1 MARIL
6 RDRMREE
13 RGFTL
18 IELLAVIL
26 IIGIL
31 TSIVLSQF
39 IGHKDRGEDAQAK
52 SNARNLVTQVEA
64 CFAANANYGSC
75 NTLTELEGAGGIPWG
90 TNPGEASVTSATAMS
105 YRIEATSISNLG
117 GSQHVFSIEKDTT
130 TGVITK
136 NCTPLGEGGCPTSGD
151 W

>member
-1 MARIL
+1 MARFI

-75 NTLTELEGAGGIPWG
+75 DTLAKLEGAGGIPWG
-90 TNPGEASVTSATAMS
+90 TSPGEAAVTRATTMS
-105 YRIEATSISNLG
+105 YRIEAISISKLG
-117 GSQHVFSIEKDTT
+117 GTQHVFSIEKDTT

-136 NCTPLGEGGCPTSGD
+136 ECTPVGKGGCATTGT

>member
-1 MARIL
+1 MARML

-31 TSIVLSQF
+31 TAIILTQF
-39 IGHKDRGEDAQAK
+39 IGHKDRSEDAQAK
-52 SNARNLVTQVEA
+52 SNARNLVSQVEA
-64 CFAANANYGSC
+64 CFAANANYDEC
-75 NTLTELEGAGGIPWG
+75 DTLTKLEGAGGIPWG
-90 TNPGEASVTSATAMS
+90 TDPGEASVVSTTPLS
-105 YRIEATSISNLG
+105 YRIEGVSVSDLG
-117 GSQHVFSIEKDTT
+117 GRQHVFSIEKDTS

-136 NCTPLGEGGCPTSGD
+136 ECDPPGKGGCPTTGV

>member
-1 MARIL
+1 MARML
-6 RDRMREE
+6 RDRMADES
-13 RGFTL
+13 GFTL

-31 TSIVLSQF
+31 TAIILTQF
-39 IGHKDRGEDAQAK
+39 IGHKDRAEDSQAK

-64 CFAANANYGSC
+64 CFAAQSDYKNC
-75 NTLTELEGAGGIPWG
+75 DDLTELEGAGGIPWG
-90 TNPGEASVTSATAMS
+90 TSGGQASVVDSDTLS
-105 YRIEATSISNLG
+105 YRIEAVSVSDLG
-117 GSQHVFSIEKDTT
+117 GADHVFSIEKDTA

-136 NCTPLGEGGCPTSGD
+136 ECTPTGKGGCPTTGV

>member
-1 MARIL
+1 MARTL
-6 RDRMREE
+6 RDRMRDED
-13 RGFTL
+13 GFTL
-18 IELLAVIL
+18 IELLVVIL

-31 TSIVLSQF
+31 TSIILTQF

-64 CFAANANYGSC
+64 CFAANADYNAC

-90 TNPGEASVTSATAMS
+90 TDPGEASVVDVTTMS
-105 YRIEATSISNLG
+105 YRIEAASVSELG
-117 GSQHVFSIEKDTT
+117 GERHVFSIEKDTT
-130 TGVITK
+130 TGVISK
-136 NCTPLGEGGCPTSGD
+136 ECVPIGKGGCPTTGV

>member
-1 MARIL
+1 MARTL
-6 RDRMREE
+6 RDRMRDE

-31 TSIVLSQF
+31 TSIVLTQF

-52 SNARNLVTQVEA
+52 SNARNLVTQIEA
-64 CFAANANYGSC
+64 CFAANSNYTAC
-75 NTLTELEGAGGIPWG
+75 DTLTKLEGAGGIPWG
-90 TNPGEASVTSATAMS
+90 TSPGEASVVSTTTMS
-105 YRIEATSISNLG
+105 YRIEAVSISDLG
-117 GSQHVFSIEKDTT
+117 GQQHVFSIEKDTT

-136 NCTPLGEGGCPTSGD
+136 ECDPVGKGGCPTSGV

>member
-1 MARIL
+1 MARFT
-6 RDRMREE
+6 RDRVREE
-13 RGFTL
+13 DGFTL

-31 TSIVLSQF
+31 TSIVLTQF

-52 SNARNLVTQVEA
+52 SAARNLVTQIEA
-64 CFAANANYGSC
+64 CFAAEADYSRC
-75 NTLTELEGAGGIPWG
+75 DTLTELEGAGGIPWG
-90 TNPGEASVTSATAMS
+90 TNPGEASVTSATKMS
-105 YRIEATSISNLG
+105 YRIEAVSISALG
-117 GSQHVFSIEKDTT
+117 GAQHVFSIDKDTS

-136 NCTPLGEGGCPTSGD
+136 ECTPVGRGGCPTTGD

>member
-1 MARIL
+1 MARTL
-6 RDRMREE
+6 RDRVRDE

-18 IELLAVIL
+18 IELLVVIL

-75 NTLTELEGAGGIPWG
+75 DTLTELEGAGGIPWG
-90 TNPGEASVTSATAMS
+90 ANPGEASVTSASTMS
-105 YRIEATSISNLG
+105 YRIEATSVSDLG
-117 GSQHVFSIEKDTT
+117 GAQHVFSIEKDTT

-136 NCTPLGEGGCPTSGD
+136 ECTPVGKGGCPTTGV

>member
-1 MARIL
+1 MARML
-6 RDRMREE
+6 RDRVREE

-18 IELLAVIL
+18 IELLVVIL

-31 TSIVLSQF
+31 TTIVLTQF

-52 SNARNLVTQVEA
+52 SAARNLVTQIEA
-64 CFAANANYGSC
+64 CFAAEADYTRC
-75 NTLTELEGAGGIPWG
+75 DTLAELEGAGGIPWG
-90 TNPGEASVTSATAMS
+90 SNPGEAAVTSATRLS
-105 YRIEATSISNLG
+105 YRIEAVSISALG
-117 GSQHVFSIEKDTT
+117 GAQHVFSIEKDTT

-136 NCTPLGEGGCPTSGD
+136 NCTPVGEGGCPTTGD

>member
-1 MARIL
+1 MARRI

-13 RGFTL
+13 SGFTL

-64 CFAANANYGSC
+64 CFAAEANYSRC
-75 NTLTELEGAGGIPWG
+75 DTLAELEGAGGIPWG
-90 TNPGEASVTSATAMS
+90 ANPGEASVTVASTMS
-105 YRIEATSISNLG
+105 YRIEAVSISKIG
-117 GSQHVFSIEKDTT
+117 GSQHVFSIDKDTT

-136 NCTPLGEGGCPTSGD
+136 ECTPVGKGGCPTTGD